1 MHRSPLPLAHNG
13 ATSFRPNAA
22 APEKRASQKGIGLCD
37 RPRRGQAG
45 LGLATLVPGL
55 AATIALAGASH
66 GALLYQS
73 D

>member
-1 MHRSPLPLAHNG
+1 VRLS
-13 ATSFRPNAA
+13 
-22 APEKRASQKGIGLCD
+22 IDLCD
-37 RPRRGQAG
+37 RLRGGKTG

-66 GALLYQS
+66 GALL